1 MQQENFIALKKK
13 HPQNILYQCGISEVT
28 LSDVLTVTNKD
39 LRDLLP
45 NWIIIPRLTFK
56 QLQVLVDA
64 FKITVPKKCP
74 ITRKAFSD
82 LLVNKYDIWEKTLN
96 NPKTKFSDLL
106 HVFDFLVPFSK
117 GIPEALKEIR
127 ERIRPLKPGNE
138 VLVNWITASSTGF
151 SPINKSVPGPQT
163 HRMLIT
169 SWLHNCGLLH
179 EKSVNDPRPT
189 RVFSD
194 NDSRTHC
201 LHLRRDCGEDVLMLC
216 KQMGWKLPPVFSD
229 TGSAV
234 YRRCDAVV
242 SGNEYNTRLPA

>member
-13 HPQNILYQCGISEVT
+13 HPQNILYQCGIPEVT

-106 HVFDFLVPFSK
+106 HVFDFLVPFQQRHTRGVEGNK
-117 GIPEALKEIR
+117 GK
-127 ERIRPLKPGNE
+127 
-138 VLVNWITASSTGF
+138 
-151 SPINKSVPGPQT
+151 NKT
-163 HRMLIT
+163 T
-169 SWLHNCGLLH
+169 
-179 EKSVNDPRPT
+179 
-189 RVFSD
+189 
-194 NDSRTHC
+194 
-201 LHLRRDCGEDVLMLC
+201 
-216 KQMGWKLPPVFSD
+216 
-229 TGSAV
+229 
-234 YRRCDAVV
+234 
-242 SGNEYNTRLPA
+242 